1 MAPIMHTLFAIV
13 GLLSTALA
21 LPLLDATP
29 LKATLPLNECSAG
42 LPAPS
47 GLPVFIVVGTG
58 TQNYTC
64 NSTTGTYSSN
74 TALANLYD
82 ASRIVTSIS
91 RDSISRTYLQ
101 SSQCGIEN
109 PFALNLVGHHFF
121 DAKSQPNFQFTT
133 NGTPRLQAKKS
144 AAVPAPS
151 TASKGVYN
159 ADFGA
164 VDWLYLIDNGAH
176 VSTGLQSVYRVETAG
191 GKPPTTCSGSEQ
203 VEVPYAA
210 EYWFYTS

>member
-1 MAPIMHTLFAIV
+1 MMHALFTLAS
-13 GLLSTALA
+13 LLSTTLA

-29 LKATLPLNECSAG
+29 LKAVLPLSECSAG
-42 LPAPS
+42 LPPPS
-47 GLPVFIVVGTG
+47 GGPVFLVVGTG

-64 NSTTGTYSSN
+64 DSTTGTYSSN

-82 ASRIVTSIS
+82 ASRIVTSLS

-109 PFALNLVGHHFF
+109 PFALNLIGHHFF

-144 AAVPAPS
+144 ASVPAPW
-151 TASKGVYN
+151 TASKGVFD
-159 ADFGA
+159 AAFGA

-176 VSTGLQSVYRVETAG
+176 VSTGGLTSVYRVETAG
-191 GKPPTTCSGSEQ
+191 GKPPTSCSAGDQ

-210 EYWFYTS
+210 EYWFYT